1 LVVRNAQEITMSPFN
16 YHFDQKRDRQV
27 HALEATGDYRVLR
40 RLPYVGEI
48 WCQSSP
54 RVDRDGVIRAAVLDT
69 ETTGLDP
76 SKDKLIELA
85 VCIVDICATTGKLLH
100 IEPPISWLE
109 DPQEPLPD
117 DIACLTGLSDAD
129 LSGQQFDDE
138 VIYRAL
144 DDVQVLVAHNA
155 LFDYPF
161 VTLRFPALDQPWACS
176 LRDMQWGSFGLG
188 TSGKSIGALLTE
200 SGFFMSNAHRAG
212 PDSWALAVLL
222 VMLASDG
229 RTRLA
234 HLIQAA
240 QRPTH
245 RLWAKGAPFAIKDC
259 LKAVGYRWNQTQR
272 AWCFESD
279 PERIDHERNW
289 LVSLCPAIR
298 PEIEKITWFDRHA
311 R

>member
-1 LVVRNAQEITMSPFN
+1 MSDFN
-16 YHFDQKRDRQV
+16 YHFDQSRERQA
-27 HALEATGDYRVLR
+27 HALDASRDYRVLR
-40 RLPYVGEI
+40 RLPFVGEI

-54 RVDRDGVIRAAVLDT
+54 RVDRDGVMRIAVLDT
-69 ETTGLDP
+69 ETCGLDP
-76 SKDKLIELA
+76 TKDKLIELA
-85 VCIVDICATTGKLLH
+85 VVIVEICNETGRLLH
-100 IEPPISWLE
+100 IEPPVIWLE
-109 DPQEPLPD
+109 DPQDPLSE
-117 DIACLTGLSDAD
+117 DIMRLTGLTDAD
-129 LSGQQFDDE
+129 LKGQRFNE
-138 VIYRAL
+138 ETIYKAF
-144 DDVQVLVAHNA
+144 DDVQAIVAHNS

-161 VTLRFPALDQPWACS
+161 VTLRFPALDLPWACS
-176 LRDMQWGSFGLG
+176 LRDLQWEAFGLG
-188 TSGKSIGALLTE
+188 AGGKSISALLTQ
-200 SGFFMSNAHRAG
+200 SGFFMADAHRAG

-259 LKAVGYRWNQTQR
+259 LKAAGYRWNQTQR

-298 PEIEKITWFDRHA
+298 PEIETITWFDRHA